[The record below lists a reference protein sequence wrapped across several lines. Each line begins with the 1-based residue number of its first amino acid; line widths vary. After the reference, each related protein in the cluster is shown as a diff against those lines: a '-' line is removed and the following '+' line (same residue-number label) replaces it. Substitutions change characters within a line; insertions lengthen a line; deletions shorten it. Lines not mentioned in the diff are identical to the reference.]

1 MESGVMPPCEI
12 QDLKRIPFKTY
23 RNRLQTAKNGSCQKG
38 KCFQRKSYGVNLQA
52 KKSPFQN
59 SLVSSEMG
67 FSLLVNFGLKVEG
80 CQSWVS
86 CVWTHPLSAVHCRLC
101 SSLSVPLGYGNSI
114 RISPM
119 LVPCHVLGSSVSV
132 KSTYSPSLSGIT
144 CLFRFSTGLLSM
156 TVFP

>member
-1 MESGVMPPCEI
+1 MPPCEI

-23 RNRLQTAKNGSCQKG
+23 RNRLQTAKKQVVSKS
-38 KCFQRKSYGVNLQA
+38 KCFQRKSYGVNRPNE
-52 KKSPFQN
+52 KSPFQN

-80 CQSWVS
+80 CQVVGILCLDTPSFR
-86 CVWTHPLSAVHCRLC
+86 CPLPFMQLIVVL
-101 SSLSVPLGYGNSI
+101 LGYGNSI